1 MADND
6 LLGDFQS
13 ENNYHQEDFEKVE
26 KIPEQDEEISSSYVG
41 EEAEADRYD
50 PGPVNTD
57 PVDNFNDL
65 VNLGSAG
72 QSAFATNDPF
82 SYQPQEPT
90 APPKEVD
97 QLMSAFENENTES
110 ETKIEPQQ
118 EVPKLPKTESVKQS
132 TSPPAETASWLKNVD
147 PRDDEEDT
155 YFASDHKVT
164 TIEEEPE
171 HKVLLELIYWRDLK
185 KTGIVF
191 GSMLFI
197 LLSLAIFSVLS
208 VLAYLSLAV
217 LSVTLSFRIYKNV
230 LAAVQKSG
238 DAHPFKALLDLNIDL
253 PEDKAQMALKNICKH
268 INCTVRE
275 LRRLFLIE
283 DLVDSMKFALLLW
296 VLTYIGSWFNGMTL
310 IIMGLVA
317 IFTLPKVY
325 ETYKVQIDNYVSMAC
340 DQVCKVKAQV
350 VAKLPFLKKKEKAQ

>member
-13 ENNYHQEDFEKVE
+13 ENNYHPEDFEKVD

-50 PGPVNTD
+50 PGNTD
-57 PVDNFNDL
+57 PVDTFSDL

-72 QSAFATNDPF
+72 QSAFASNDPF
-82 SYQPQEPT
+82 SYQPPEPT
-90 APPKEVD
+90 APPKEVE

-110 ETKIEPQQ
+110 KKEPQQ
-118 EVPKLPKTESVKQS
+118 EVSKLPKT
-132 TSPPAETASWLKNVD
+132 ETASWLKNVD
-147 PRDDEEDT
+147 PRDNEEDT

-197 LLSLAIFSVLS
+197 LLSLAVFSVLS

-238 DAHPFKALLDLNIDL
+238 DAHPFKALLDMNIDL

-268 INCTVRE
+268 INCTVKE

-340 DQVCKVKAQV
+340 DQVCKVKTQV

>member
-57 PVDNFNDL
+57 PVDNLNDL

-147 PRDDEEDT
+147 PR
-155 YFASDHKVT
+155 V
-164 TIEEEPE
+164 
-171 HKVLLELIYWRDLK
+171 LELIYWRDLK

>member
-13 ENNYHQEDFEKVE
+13 DNNYHQEDFEKVE
-26 KIPEQDEEISSSYVG
+26 KIPEQDEEISSSYV
-41 EEAEADRYD
+41 
-50 PGPVNTD
+50 
-57 PVDNFNDL
+57 
-65 VNLGSAG
+65 
-72 QSAFATNDPF
+72 
-82 SYQPQEPT
+82 
-90 APPKEVD
+90 
-97 QLMSAFENENTES
+97 
-110 ETKIEPQQ
+110 
-118 EVPKLPKTESVKQS
+118 ESVKQS

-296 VLTYIGSWFNGMTL
+296 F
-310 IIMGLVA
+310 
-317 IFTLPKVY
+317 
-325 ETYKVQIDNYVSMAC
+325 
-340 DQVCKVKAQV
+340 
-350 VAKLPFLKKKEKAQ
+350 

>member
-1 MADND
+1 MT
-6 LLGDFQS
+6 LF
-13 ENNYHQEDFEKVE
+13 F
-26 KIPEQDEEISSSYVG
+26 
-41 EEAEADRYD
+41 
-50 PGPVNTD
+50 
-57 PVDNFNDL
+57 
-65 VNLGSAG
+65 
-72 QSAFATNDPF
+72 
-82 SYQPQEPT
+82 YQPQEPT
-90 APPKEVD
+90 APPKEVE

-110 ETKIEPQQ
+110 KKEPQQ
-118 EVPKLPKTESVKQS
+118 EVSKLPKTESVRQS

-147 PRDDEEDT
+147 PR
-155 YFASDHKVT
+155 V
-164 TIEEEPE
+164 
-171 HKVLLELIYWRDLK
+171 LELIYWRDLK

-238 DAHPFKALLDLNIDL
+238 DAHPFKALLDMNIDL

-340 DQVCKVKAQV
+340 DQVCKVKTQV

>member
-13 ENNYHQEDFEKVE
+13 DNNYHQEDFEKVE

-132 TSPPAETASWLKNVD
+132 TSPPA
-147 PRDDEEDT
+147 DDEEDT

-310 IIMGLVA
+310 IIMG
-317 IFTLPKVY
+317 
-325 ETYKVQIDNYVSMAC
+325 
-340 DQVCKVKAQV
+340 
-350 VAKLPFLKKKEKAQ
+350 

>member
-13 ENNYHQEDFEKVE
+13 ENNYHPEDFEKVD

-50 PGPVNTD
+50 PGNTD
-57 PVDNFNDL
+57 PVDTFSDL

-72 QSAFATNDPF
+72 QSAFASNDPF
-82 SYQPQEPT
+82 SYQPPEPT
-90 APPKEVD
+90 APPKEVE

-110 ETKIEPQQ
+110 KKEPQQ
-118 EVPKLPKTESVKQS
+118 EVSKLPKT
-132 TSPPAETASWLKNVD
+132 ETASWLKNVD
-147 PRDDEEDT
+147 PR
-155 YFASDHKVT
+155 V
-164 TIEEEPE
+164 
-171 HKVLLELIYWRDLK
+171 LELIYWRDLK

-197 LLSLAIFSVLS
+197 LLSLAVFSVLS

-238 DAHPFKALLDLNIDL
+238 DAHPFKALLDMNIDL

-268 INCTVRE
+268 INCTVKE

-340 DQVCKVKAQV
+340 DQVCKVKTQV

>member
-6 LLGDFQS
+6 LLGGFQS
-13 ENNYHQEDFEKVE
+13 ENNYHPEDFEKVE

-50 PGPVNTD
+50 PGNTD
-57 PVDNFNDL
+57 PVDTFSDL
-65 VNLGSAG
+65 VNLGSAA
-72 QSAFATNDPF
+72 QSAFASHDPF
-82 SYQPQEPT
+82 FYQPQEPT
-90 APPKEVD
+90 APPKEVE

-110 ETKIEPQQ
+110 KKEPQQ
-118 EVPKLPKTESVKQS
+118 EVSKLPKT
-132 TSPPAETASWLKNVD
+132 ETASWLKNVD
-147 PRDDEEDT
+147 PRDNEEDT

-238 DAHPFKALLDLNIDL
+238 DAHPFKALLDMNIDL

-340 DQVCKVKAQV
+340 DQVCKVKTQV

>member
-13 ENNYHQEDFEKVE
+13 DNNYHQEDFEKVE

-118 EVPKLPKTESVKQS
+118 EVPKLPKTGNS
-132 TSPPAETASWLKNVD
+132 
-147 PRDDEEDT
+147 
-155 YFASDHKVT
+155 
-164 TIEEEPE
+164 
-171 HKVLLELIYWRDLK
+171 
-185 KTGIVF
+185 
-191 GSMLFI
+191 LF
-197 LLSLAIFSVLS
+197 
-208 VLAYLSLAV
+208 
-217 LSVTLSFRIYKNV
+217 
-230 LAAVQKSG
+230 
-238 DAHPFKALLDLNIDL
+238 
-253 PEDKAQMALKNICKH
+253 
-268 INCTVRE
+268 E
-275 LRRLFLIE
+275 LRSVFKRFFKHMLR
-283 DLVDSMKFALLLW
+283 
-296 VLTYIGSWFNGMTL
+296 
-310 IIMGLVA
+310 
-317 IFTLPKVY
+317 
-325 ETYKVQIDNYVSMAC
+325 
-340 DQVCKVKAQV
+340 
-350 VAKLPFLKKKEKAQ
+350 